1 MMKRSLRTQMLLQY
15 VVIVLI
21 CMLVIPAGIS
31 RLLDSQFRLFSSDR
45 LKEDQLEAVRVL
57 GEIYDAAGYWDVRVL
72 AEHRGEI
79 LRWPIVRAVLFDNE
93 GRTVTEFRRPMRHGG
108 MRGSGIKREPGDSF
122 PMAGHVGT
130 ELVANEFTIS
140 SGSNI
145 IGKVR
150 FLCLPFR
157 ESREGLFLKKFNS
170 HMIFAIA
177 FMLVIAVVI
186 SFFMANAISRPV
198 LNVARMASLI
208 GRGRYRIKDDVKSDI
223 TELEILIESMKRLGA
238 SLEAQEEL
246 RKRLM
251 GDIAHELRN
260 PLAIIKSHL
269 EAFEDGVWEP
279 TADRVRL
286 TVGEIDR
293 LSKLISD
300 IERLTSIEETGSTEI
315 KGSIDLSEEIRKIVE
330 MYDPL
335 YRAKSVTLSGEIA
348 QGISLA
354 ADAGRIRQ
362 AVENLLS
369 NSLRYTE
376 SGGKVSLTLERAG
389 DKVVIRVIDT
399 GMGISKDDI
408 PYIFERFYR
417 TDRSR
422 ARTSGGLGIGLSIVK
437 AAVESHGGEVKAE
450 SEEGKGTIFSIT
462 LPLT

>member
-1 MMKRSLRTQMLLQY
+1 
-15 VVIVLI
+15 
-21 CMLVIPAGIS
+21 
-31 RLLDSQFRLFSSDR
+31 
-45 LKEDQLEAVRVL
+45 
-57 GEIYDAAGYWDVRVL
+57 
-72 AEHRGEI
+72 
-79 LRWPIVRAVLFDNE
+79 
-93 GRTVTEFRRPMRHGG
+93 
-108 MRGSGIKREPGDSF
+108 
-122 PMAGHVGT
+122 
-130 ELVANEFTIS
+130 
-140 SGSNI
+140 
-145 IGKVR
+145 VR